1 MRYYTGDSP
10 CIGCGKTGREKA
22 RLSKDSLCSDCRS
35 TLRIG
40 REVVEKRKLQKDL
53 ISDVIVFMTG
63 LRYLSSG
70 ETDDI
75 VAAFREFLESVSIS
89 EAEKTA
95 NCKAKCIGSY
105 DNSYSRSIG
114 PFRFNVDSADKLEC
128 LILAL
133 NQYTESVYKDGV
145 KHGSNLLMRLNE
157 GELTPDAF
165 IKRVNEDRS
174 Y

>member
-1 MRYYTGDSP
+1 MRYYTGDLP

-22 RLSKDSLCSDCRS
+22 RLSKDSLCFDCKNI
-35 TLRIG
+35 LRLG
-40 REVVEKRKLQKDL
+40 FDVAEKRKLQIDL
-53 ISDVIVFMTG
+53 ISDVDISLTG

-70 ETDDI
+70 ETGNVI
-75 VAAFREFLESVSIS
+75 AAFREFLETIS
-89 EAEKTA
+89 EVEKIA
-95 NCKAKCIGSY
+95 NCKKKHIGYY
-105 DNSYSRSIG
+105 DNSHSRNIG
-114 PFRFNVDSADKLEC
+114 PFRFNIDSADKLEC

-133 NQYTESVYKDGV
+133 NQYTASVYKDGV

-165 IKRVNEDRS
+165 LKRVNEDRS